1 MSSIAEFE
9 PTDQVVSI
17 VPGVNMLRVLSHLN
31 YKAWFALAEFVDNA
45 VQSHTDLQLAQV
57 LHIDIDIDGGAE
69 SQIII
74 RDDAGGIRRQD
85 FGRAFKP
92 ASAPPNP
99 TGLSEFGMGM
109 KSAAYWFA
117 DRWQV
122 VTSSPNDPLAYSVE
136 FDVEEITANDSE
148 TVRVSASPVDDKAH
162 FTEIRLKGVRHLPVG
177 RTVGKIKDH
186 LRDIYR
192 EYIDAGS
199 LVLRVN
205 GQQLRHEYPDVLS
218 APIFSNLDGPLIHWR
233 LDLDFEFGGGKR
245 ATGFVALRDPGS
257 TKNTGL
263 SLFRRGRIIQG
274 SADEGY
280 KPGALFGGGNSY
292 ESQRLFGDL
301 HLHGFGVSHTKDG
314 FQWDGAED
322 EFIGRLKELVDSP
335 ELPLLKQAR
344 GFRKFEYGRTARRL
358 VQEAIA
364 NTGDAV
370 ESKLRNALPDIIAS
384 ASLEGEFA
392 GDDLDQ
398 FPAVSKS
405 IQFKFEG
412 VDWVVDIGSS
422 TAMSPDSWYSR
433 SIDRS
438 WQAVHLEVQL
448 NMSHPFIIR
457 FCQRDA
463 ESLEAVT
470 RLAVSLAVG
479 EVSSRFAGVTEA
491 PSVISAVNSVVSKV
505 LSGE

>member
-1 MSSIAEFE
+1 MTPVAEFE
-9 PTDQVVSI
+9 PTDEVISI
-17 VPGVNMLRVLSHLN
+17 IPGVNMLRVLSHLN

-45 VQSHTDLQLAQV
+45 VQSHAETGQKPT
-57 LHIDIDIDGGAE
+57 LHIDIEIDGGLE
-69 SQIII
+69 SQIVI
-74 RDDAGGIRRQD
+74 RDDAGGIRRRD
-85 FGRAFKP
+85 FSRAFKP
-92 ASAPPNP
+92 ASTPPNP

-122 VTSSPNDPLAYSVE
+122 VTTSVDDPFAYSVE
-136 FDVEEITANDSE
+136 FDVDEITASDLE
-148 TVRVSASPVDDKAH
+148 TVRVDAIPIDLGSH

-177 RTVGKIKDH
+177 RTIGKIKDH

-192 EYIDAGS
+192 EFIDGGS
-199 LVLRVN
+199 LILRVN
-205 GQQLRHEYPDVLS
+205 GQQLRHEYPDILR
-218 APIFSNLDGPLIHWR
+218 APIFSDPSGPALLWR
-233 LDLDFEFGGGKR
+233 RDLDFSFGDGKR

-280 KPGALFGGGNSY
+280 KPAALFGGGNSY

-301 HLHGFGVSHTKDG
+301 HLDGFGVSHTKDG

-322 EFIGRLKELVDSP
+322 EFIGCLKELIDGP
-335 ELPLLKQAR
+335 ELPLLRQAR
-344 GFRKFEYGRTARRL
+344 GFRKFEYGRTTRRL
-358 VQEAIA
+358 VQEAITR
-364 NTGDAV
+364 TGEAV
-370 ESKLRNALPDIIAS
+370 ESNLKDALPDILIS
-384 ASLEGEFA
+384 AGSGAKDTRDELDEF
-392 GDDLDQ
+392 
-398 FPAVSKS
+398 PVVKKS
-405 IQFKFEG
+405 IEFKFEG

-422 TAMSPDSWYSR
+422 TGMSPESWYSR

-438 WQAVHLEVQL
+438 KDMVHLEVQL

-479 EVSSRFAGVTEA
+479 EVSSRFAGVDEA
-491 PSVISAVNSVVSKV
+491 PSVISAINSVVSKV